1 MASPTYRAW
10 VWSAASPLKILLMR
24 MGILFSLPPLMLMP
38 SPPSSCFST
47 FTPRFWLEMASGTCS
62 GRSVKAVR
70 TPAGESG
77 GCAPPAPLQ
86 NAPLVAVPRPLD
98 AAAPSSQLRTSASSP
113 KFTRTLCQRS
123 RTRTS
128 SGPLRGAR
136 PPPPPLGPAAAAAAT
151 AIFPAFLKR
160 RAIAKGGKSGHGLRG
175 GRGRGARAGRGA
187 PLGDLARAP
196 GARWPPPRAPPRR
209 ILRGVERPKRR
220 RDTLRGGERR
230 GKKKKKKKKKSQLP
244 VANAPTEG
252 SGGARRPEGREEE
265 ARPRGGRGPGG
276 ARRPLTCSGRSR
288 LRPPAPPPPRPAGAH
303 AAPWPGPLALPGAR
317 APRPGARPTV
327 PGSRPP
333 PTPQPYPD
341 PDPPRSASANRG
353 LASPAELF
361 LTWLPSAPGFPGRLG
376 RRPRVLR
383 ESRGTAVPRAQDGAS
398 VSIARGPETS
408 SLEMQAGLLSSGSLE
423 RRVCWPVAFSRSLPA
438 PDPRPQDLTPSQL
451 QHSVGNLRLCLVP
464 APTPPRAIPVVSWDF
479 LFLPKIQC
487 RRSHRLR
494 TRWQWT
500 VSAKFPYLF
509 GLVTSYSLF
518 QGDGIII
525 VGHLT
530 RPIKKCQPNPSH
542 G

>member
-230 GKKKKKKKKKSQLP
+230 GKKKKKKKKKASCQLQTRQRRG
-244 VANAPTEG
+244 AAAL
-252 SGGARRPEGREEE
+252 GARRVGRRRRARGEG
-265 ARPRGGRGPGG
+265 GGPAGPGG
-276 ARRPLTCSGRSR
+276 RSPVPAARGSDPRPRPLPAPRAPTPR
-288 LRPPAPPPPRPAGAH
+288 LGPDPSPCLGPALHAPEPAPLSLGPAPPH
-303 AAPWPGPLALPGAR
+303 AP
-317 APRPGARPTV
+317 
-327 PGSRPP
+327 
-333 PTPQPYPD
+333 
-341 PDPPRSASANRG
+341 
-353 LASPAELF
+353 
-361 LTWLPSAPGFPGRLG
+361 
-376 RRPRVLR
+376 
-383 ESRGTAVPRAQDGAS
+383 AVPRP
-398 VSIARGPETS
+398 RPS
-408 SLEMQAGLLSSGSLE
+408 SLGFRKPRLG
-423 RRVCWPVAFSRSLPA
+423 FSRRALPHLA
-438 PDPRPQDLTPSQL
+438 PLRAGVPR
-451 QHSVGNLRLCLVP
+451 
-464 APTPPRAIPVVSWDF
+464 
-479 LFLPKIQC
+479 
-487 RRSHRLR
+487 
-494 TRWQWT
+494 
-500 VSAKFPYLF
+500 
-509 GLVTSYSLF
+509 
-518 QGDGIII
+518 
-525 VGHLT
+525 
-530 RPIKKCQPNPSH
+530 
-542 G
+542 